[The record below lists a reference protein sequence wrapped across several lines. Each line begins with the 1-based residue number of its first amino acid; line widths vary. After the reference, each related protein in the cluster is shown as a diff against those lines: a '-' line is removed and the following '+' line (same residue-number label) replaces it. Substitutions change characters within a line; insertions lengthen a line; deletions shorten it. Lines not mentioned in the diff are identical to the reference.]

1 MSHEDNV
8 VQFELTY
15 RLSDIPPGIMVVAI
29 RNARALAVAACI
41 EHDDLKTSGQ
51 RSCNPGPAQP
61 VVSEPMRQHQRAR
74 VHAGPVVG

>member
-29 RNARALAVAACI
+29 RNA
-41 EHDDLKTSGQ
+41 
-51 RSCNPGPAQP
+51 
-61 VVSEPMRQHQRAR
+61 
-74 VHAGPVVG
+74 